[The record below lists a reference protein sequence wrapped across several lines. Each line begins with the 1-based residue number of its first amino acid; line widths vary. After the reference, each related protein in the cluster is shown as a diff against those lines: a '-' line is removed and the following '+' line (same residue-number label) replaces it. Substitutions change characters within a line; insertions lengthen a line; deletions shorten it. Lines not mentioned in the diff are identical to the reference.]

1 MARTKTTAN
10 PPPPGINYRV
20 QYPWP
25 PDELLVECT
34 TLTTIVDVEDHQGD
48 PRTYNFNAFC
58 SSHESHISVRHGT
71 PREPV
76 CVDNRSNGG
85 KPFFFLYQTV
95 FKRTGL
101 RLPFTSFERELL
113 TEINIAPAQVH
124 PNSWAFIRAFEILCG
139 YLGILPSVDVFL
151 HFFEV
156 KKQGKSLWVSFS
168 GVAGR
173 ILLTLFQNSYN
184 GWKGKFFRVCCA
196 KRDPTALDGFPLYW
210 VKEPKLLKPKS
221 LDELPSADREVCVA
235 LAGLGVFFN
244 TAELIACEFN
254 VDTLSRYFGRK
265 IYALTCLLHIY
276 LLMCFLLLLYV
287 LYVLLT
293 GISSN
298 PCSFVCLVQ
307 H

>member
-173 ILLTLFQNSYN
+173 ILLTLFQNSY
-184 GWKGKFFRVCCA
+184 KG
-196 KRDPTALDGFPLYW
+196 
-210 VKEPKLLKPKS
+210 
-221 LDELPSADREVCVA
+221 
-235 LAGLGVFFN
+235 
-244 TAELIACEFN
+244 
-254 VDTLSRYFGRK
+254 
-265 IYALTCLLHIY
+265 
-276 LLMCFLLLLYV
+276 
-287 LYVLLT
+287 
-293 GISSN
+293 
-298 PCSFVCLVQ
+298 
-307 H
+307 